1 MIYGV
6 YSIRDAKTGFL
17 CPTVEI
23 NDDIAQRN
31 FENAILNADH
41 SLFFTHPD
49 DFSFYRLGSFDS
61 NSGELEAPAL
71 PVFICSASSVY
82 GLRDKRGDD
91 HV

>member
-6 YSIRDAKTGFL
+6 YAIRDAKVGFL
-17 CPTVEI
+17 SPTVEI

-49 DFSFYRLGSFDS
+49 DFSFYRLGSFNSDS
-61 NSGELEAPAL
+61 GAIEVSGL
-71 PVFICSASSVY
+71 PVFVCSASAVY
-82 GLRDKRGDD
+82 GLREKRGD
-91 HV
+91 VNV

>member
-23 NDDIAQRN
+23 NDDIAKRN

-49 DFSFYRLGSFDS
+49 DFSFYRLGSFDTE
-61 NSGELEAPAL
+61 SGELEAPAL
-71 PVFICSASSVY
+71 PVFICGASSVY
-82 GLRDKRGDD
+82 GMRDK
-91 HV
+91 